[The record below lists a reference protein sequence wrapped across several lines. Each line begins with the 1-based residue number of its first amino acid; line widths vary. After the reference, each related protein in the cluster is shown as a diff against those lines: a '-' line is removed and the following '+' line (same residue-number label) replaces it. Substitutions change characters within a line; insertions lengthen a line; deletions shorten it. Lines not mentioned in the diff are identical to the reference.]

1 MRGLKGGGN
10 TLPRIDCSSLLLGWE
25 GYAVKAVERIEPT
38 ANGERPRVEITL
50 TRTKPTF
57 RCSGCGRETRDSH
70 EMTVRCVRD
79 LPIFDADTYVWLP
92 RYRVACPACG
102 PKVEALPW
110 LSPWARVTQR
120 LAESVVQLCRVL
132 PVQHVAA
139 FYGLTWDTV
148 KTLDAAA
155 LAKQLL
161 PVDLSAVTV
170 IAMDEI
176 ALRKGHRYATVV
188 VEPSRKRV
196 LWVGTGR
203 SREDVQPFFT
213 VLGPE
218 GCRRLE
224 AVVMDMNAA
233 YEEEVRAWCPQ
244 AVVVY
249 DLFHVVA
256 KYGREVIDRVRVDEA
271 YRVRYDHAAR
281 KVIKGAR
288 WLLLRNRENVRK
300 AEDRVRLQELLHANR
315 RLATVYVL
323 KDDLKHVWHYTYPG
337 AAQRFFNDW
346 YHRAVRSRIQ
356 PLKVFAQKLKAKLD
370 GILSHCHYPLHTSL
384 LEGINNKI
392 KVIKRM
398 GYGYRDAG
406 YFFLKIMAAFPGNP
420 DVTG

>member
-1 MRGLKGGGN
+1 M
-10 TLPRIDCSSLLLGWE
+10 
-25 GYAVKAVERIEPT
+25 
-38 ANGERPRVEITL
+38 
-50 TRTKPTF
+50 
-57 RCSGCGRETRDSH
+57 
-70 EMTVRCVRD
+70 RCVRD
-79 LPIFDADTYVWLP
+79 LPILGADTYVWVP
-92 RYRVACPACG
+92 RYRVACPTCG
-102 PKVEALPW
+102 PKLEALSW
-110 LSPWARVTQR
+110 LLPWARVTRR
-120 LAESVVQLCRVL
+120 LAESVVQLCRIL
-132 PVQHVAA
+132 PVKHVAE
-139 FYGLTWDTV
+139 FYGLEWGTV
-148 KTLDAAA
+148 KVLDATAI
-155 LAKQLL
+155 AKQLL

-203 SREDVQPFFT
+203 SREDVRPFFT
-213 VLGPE
+213 LLGPE

-244 AVVVY
+244 AVIIY

-271 YRVRYDHAAR
+271 YRVRHDHAAR

-300 AEDRVRLQELLHANR
+300 ADDRVRLQELLHANR

-323 KDDLKHVWHYTYPG
+323 KDDLKHVWQYTYPG
-337 AAQRFFNDW
+337 AAHRFFTDW

-356 PLKVFAQKLKAKLD
+356 PLKVFAQKLKAKLG
-370 GILSHCHYPLHTSL
+370 GILAHCRYPLHTSL

-392 KVIKRM
+392 KVLKRM
-398 GYGYRDAG
+398 GYGYRDDG

-420 DVTG
+420 DVNG